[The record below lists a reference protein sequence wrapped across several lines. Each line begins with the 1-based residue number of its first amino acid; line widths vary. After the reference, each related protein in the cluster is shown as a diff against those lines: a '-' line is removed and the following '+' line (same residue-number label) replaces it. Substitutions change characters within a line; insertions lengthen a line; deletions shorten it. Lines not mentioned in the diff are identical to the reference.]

1 MPRSM
6 QIKRRGKM
14 KAMICEMCG
23 SNDLVK
29 QDGMFVCQCCG
40 TKYSVEEAKKLL
52 GTVKVDKTEETEKLL
67 VLARRAREDNNS
79 ENAEKYYGMVLQED
93 PNNWEAA
100 FFQVYYQSMQ
110 CKIMN
115 ISGAAYSVA
124 NNIDSTMK
132 LISGIQDEEEKSRA
146 LSTVITYSQLIA
158 SMLSRGAINHYS
170 QHSTVNGAMSECS
183 SRVVAAKSIHEML
196 EKSLK
201 KYFDKEADML
211 LGVQKAENS
220 FIFNNGRFF
229 NANYRTAETTR
240 LTNEIKAGDPSY
252 TAPAA
257 QSSGSGGCYVA
268 TAVYGS
274 YDCPQVWTLR
284 RFRDYTLAE
293 TWYGRAFI
301 HTYYA
306 ISPTLVKWF
315 GKTGWFRNMWKPALD
330 RMVERLNGKGVENTP
345 YNDRNW

>member
-1 MPRSM
+1 
-6 QIKRRGKM
+6 M
-14 KAMICEMCG
+14 KAMVCEMCG
-23 SNDLVK
+23 SHDLVK
-29 QDGMFVCQCCG
+29 QDGMYVCQSCG

-79 ENAEKYYGMVLQED
+79 ENAEKYYGMVLQDD

-115 ISGAAYSVA
+115 ISSAAYAIA
-124 NNIDSTMK
+124 NNVDSTMK
-132 LISGIQDEEEKSRA
+132 IISELTDETEKNNA
-146 LSTVITYSQLIA
+146 IDTVIRYSQSIA
-158 SMLSRGAINHYS
+158 SMLTSAAISHYR
-170 QHSTVNGAMSECS
+170 QHCQANGVFGECCD
-183 SRVVAAKSIHEML
+183 RVIAAESIHEML
-196 EKSLK
+196 EKTLK
-201 KYFDKEADML
+201 KYFSDDNDRL
-211 LGVQKAENS
+211 LKVLKAENS
-220 FIFNNGRFF
+220 FISTNGRFF
-229 NANYRTAETTR
+229 NATYRTNETTR
-240 LTNEIKAGDPSY
+240 LSNEIKEKDSSY
-252 TAPAA
+252 TPPTV
-257 QSSGSGGCYVA
+257 QGGGCYVA

-301 HTYYA
+301 RTYYA

-315 GKTGWFRNMWKPALD
+315 GNTEWFKNMWRPTLD
-330 RMVERLNGKGVENTP
+330 RMVRRLNSDGVKDTP
-345 YNDRNW
+345 YNDKNW